1 MMNSEQ
7 ITEKVKLLKNANKD
21 ILIKVAKSTKIPE
34 NRYSD
39 IEQALV
45 FTLMK
50 KYQINLEELEK
61 MKKLRRQ
68 ITQRKYKKSEKG
80 RIRNRVLS
88 LEWYHRNKNKNKNDG
103 ESAAKLVF

>member
-1 MMNSEQ
+1 
-7 ITEKVKLLKNANKD
+7 
-21 ILIKVAKSTKIPE
+21 
-34 NRYSD
+34 
-39 IEQALV
+39 
-45 FTLMK
+45 
-50 KYQINLEELEK
+50 